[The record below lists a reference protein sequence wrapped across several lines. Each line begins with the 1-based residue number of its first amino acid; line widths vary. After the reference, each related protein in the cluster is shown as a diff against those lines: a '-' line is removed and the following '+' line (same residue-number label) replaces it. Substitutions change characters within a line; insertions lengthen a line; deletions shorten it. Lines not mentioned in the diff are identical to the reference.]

1 MHDPPDLSEAERVE
15 PERLLDLT
23 GQGEAPDFG
32 LVLHASR
39 LGSPADR
46 DRAAEVLIDTAVGT
60 YLEPV
65 SYL

>member
-1 MHDPPDLSEAERVE
+1 VSD

-60 YLEPV
+60 YLLSFRSQGDKASAP
-65 SYL
+65 

>member
-1 MHDPPDLSEAERVE
+1 VSD

-39 LGSPADR
+39 LGSLPIAI
-46 DRAAEVLIDTAVGT
+46 ELKC
-60 YLEPV
+60 
-65 SYL
+65 